1 MIRPMVLVVG
11 SALLVSGCANSV
23 DPVSIKLSE
32 NRPQIALC
40 ESVQPAPNKGTPPQI
55 FKDVEPRAQLQWL
68 TCALREKANANLAQA
83 QRWENRTEWRDIP
96 LIGAATTVAGLL
108 LFGKRDADNSL
119 KKGQQDTIAALG
131 FGSAAFATFANYL
144 SPQNARTLLRQA
156 ARGHY
161 CMATQGDLI
170 LSVYDGVDRSDRRDA
185 LFASV
190 TILSSKIA
198 KEPDKFTKLDEVRSI
213 RDAANLAL
221 GTYDK
226 QKRQLNGAAIA
237 LGETAWNFG
246 IDLMTRSDRSE
257 QKVDALVQ
265 AITAQ
270 TESVVK
276 FSATEQKATDP
287 VPAAIVGDQVKIQ
300 LAGGTPPPANDQL
313 ALDVAMQT
321 AVLLNDLVN
330 IEALVIGFD
339 NCAATAL
346 AGGAPKASRIQRT
359 GS

>member
-40 ESVQPAPNKGTPPQI
+40 DSVPPAPDKGTPPKI
-55 FKDVEPRAQLQWL
+55 FRDVEPRAQLHWL

-96 LIGAATTVAGLL
+96 LIGAAATVAGLL

-170 LSVYDGVDRSDRRDA
+170 LSVYDSVDRVDRRDA
-185 LFASV
+185 LLASA
-190 TILSSKIA
+190 TKLSDKITT
-198 KEPDKFTKLDEVRSI
+198 EPATFTKLDEVRSI
-213 RDAANLAL
+213 RDAAYLAL
-221 GTYDK
+221 GTYDN
-226 QKRQLNGAAIA
+226 QKRQLDGAAIA
-237 LGETAWNFG
+237 LSEAAWNFG

-270 TESVVK
+270 TESVTK
-276 FSATEQKATDP
+276 FSATEKKVTDP
-287 VPAAIVGDQVKIQ
+287 VPAAIVEDQIKMQI
-300 LAGGTPPPANDQL
+300 TEKKTPPANDQL
-313 ALDVAMQT
+313 ALQVATQT
-321 AVLLNDLVN
+321 ATLLNDLVN
-330 IEALVIGFD
+330 IEALVVGFD

-346 AGGAPKASRIQRT
+346 MGGAPKASRIQRI
-359 GS
+359 GL